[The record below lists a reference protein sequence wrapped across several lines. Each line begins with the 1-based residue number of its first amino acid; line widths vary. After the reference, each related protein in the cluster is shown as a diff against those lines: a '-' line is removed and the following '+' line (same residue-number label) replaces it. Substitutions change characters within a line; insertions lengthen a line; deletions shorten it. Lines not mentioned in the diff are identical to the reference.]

1 MKQDINLLVTPAGST
16 SRHPTARHAAMTL
29 LLVLAAGF
37 AAGSWYDYQSNSL
50 QHRATTLNSNIDDL
64 VFNLEERSHFLAQ
77 RNADPA
83 LVADLQRRQ
92 READDKS
99 RVLDLLSGESVGNT
113 DGFSGHLAA
122 LGRRHPQGLWLDR
135 IRISDGGRQLMLRGL
150 ALDAELIPKFLGDLQ
165 LEPVLSGTSFSTFAL
180 SSDEE
185 RAGPLRFALATGCES
200 GGGVP
205 GALSCPTDAEQ
216 EAQP

>member
-1 MKQDINLLVTPAGST
+1 MKQDINLLLIPAGSA
-16 SRHPTARHAAMTL
+16 SRHPTARQAAMAL
-29 LLVLAAGF
+29 MLVLAAGF
-37 AAGSWYDYQSNSL
+37 AAGSWYDYQTNSL
-50 QHRATTLNSNIDDL
+50 QKQAATLNSNIDDL
-64 VFNLEERSHFLAQ
+64 VFSLEERSHFLAQ
-77 RNADPA
+77 RNADPS
-83 LVADLQRRQ
+83 LVAELQRRQ

-135 IRISDGGRQLMLRGL
+135 IRIADGGRQLMLRGL

-180 SSDEE
+180 SSDEA
-185 RAGPLRFALATGCES
+185 RVGPLRFALATTCES
-200 GGGVP
+200 DAAEP
-205 GALSCPTDAEQ
+205 GALSCPPDTEK

>member
-1 MKQDINLLVTPAGST
+1 MKQDINLLLTPAGST
-16 SRHPTARHAAMTL
+16 SRHPTARQAAIGL
-29 LLVLAAGF
+29 LLVLAVGLSG
-37 AAGSWYDYQSNSL
+37 GSWYDYQSNSL
-50 QHRATTLNSNIDDL
+50 QQQAATLNSNIDDL
-64 VFNLEERSHFLAQ
+64 VFSLEERSHFLAQ
-77 RNADPA
+77 RNADPS
-83 LVADLQRRQ
+83 LVAELQRRQ

-122 LGRRHPQGLWLDR
+122 LGRRHPEGLWLDR

-150 ALDAELIPKFLGDLQ
+150 ALDAQLIPKFLGDLQ

-185 RAGPLRFALATGCES
+185 RAGPLRFALATGCTSDAEA
-200 GGGVP
+200 P
-205 GALSCPTDAEQ
+205 GALSCPPDTDQ